1 MPHTFTQK
9 EITRVTCHFGLTP
22 LRSVPVSS
30 LYRRNAVFRV
40 TTTSGTYALKPFR
53 RSEAYRTT
61 TGQQLRTAVRH
72 VKLLTSKRYSHM
84 PRWVRTRTGR
94 FWIEFKGSP
103 FYMTEWIHGRGL
115 GLAQD
120 YTALGRALAELHLIR
135 PVSRSR
141 TNSSILTYIPQ
152 WKAQAGNLQQYMGAV
167 IRHKG
172 RHSAWYKANGP
183 DCTRLAK
190 QAWSCFKRPALT
202 RLLLRDARHPSLVHG
217 DITSL
222 NVVISEGGGLYIID
236 WDRVKTGSSY
246 LDMVKALRNTC
257 QYKPEFIRSFLQGYE
272 EIRPLSRSERRLI
285 TALFSL
291 PQEGWNGA
299 RFPHRSM
306 NRAMMDIF
314 VQTWPERKQAIR
326 VMQQWSLS

>member
-1 MPHTFTQK
+1 MAHTYTQK
-9 EITRVTCHFGLTP
+9 EITRITRHFGLTP

-40 TTTSGTYALKPFR
+40 TTPTGTYALKPFR
-53 RSEAYRTT
+53 RSEAFRTT
-61 TGQQLRTAVRH
+61 TGKQLRAAVRH
-72 VKLLTSKRYSHM
+72 VKLLSSKKYSHM
-84 PRWVRTRTGR
+84 PPWLRTGTGR
-94 FWIEFKGSP
+94 FWVEFRGTP

-135 PVSRSR
+135 LPSRSR
-141 TNSSILTYIPQ
+141 TNSSILAYIPQ
-152 WKAQAGNLQQYMGAV
+152 WKLQAGILHRYMATV
-167 IRHKG
+167 IRNKG
-172 RHSAWYKANGP
+172 RYSQWYKRNGP
-183 DCTRLAK
+183 SCTRLAK
-190 QAWSCFKRPALT
+190 QAWAYFKEPSIAKLI
-202 RLLLRDARHPSLVHG
+202 LKDARHPSLVHG

-222 NVVISEGGGLYIID
+222 NVVISEEGGLYIID

-257 QYKPEFIRSFLQGYE
+257 QYNPEFIRCFLQGYE
-272 EIRPLSRSERRLI
+272 EIRPLSQSERRLI
-285 TALFSL
+285 TILFSL
-291 PQEGWNGA
+291 PQEAWNGA
-299 RFPHRSM
+299 RFPHRAMS
-306 NRAMMDIF
+306 RAMMDIF